1 MGPILYAYIGTHT
14 IGIPMSRTFY
24 GGTDSELLAGANNFA
39 TLISATPSAFSL
51 VAAQATAYAALN
63 TAFASAYASAIN
75 PSTRTKIAITAK
87 NTARKALVS
96 NTLLLAEFVLRS
108 PTVSNAQ
115 KESLGLKVKTP
126 PSPVPAPSSA
136 PLVDFISAVSRTVRI
151 RIHDGATP
159 KRAKP
164 AGVKSA
170 TIYSFVGPTAP
181 PKVTDWKFEGNA
193 NKAVF
198 DITFPDSVANGALV
212 WVAAT
217 WNNAKNQSG
226 PPSDPISI
234 NIPGGG
240 LSMAA

>member
-1 MGPILYAYIGTHT
+1 MARGFLAK
-14 IGIPMSRTFY
+14 
-24 GGTDSELLAGANNFA
+24 TDAELLAWSNNFS
-39 TLISATPSAFSL
+39 TLISATPLAYGISAP
-51 VAAQATAYAALN
+51 AAASYATLNATFATAYQTALN
-63 TAFASAYASAIN
+63 
-75 PSTRTKIAITAK
+75 PVTRTKITIDAK
-87 NTARKALVS
+87 DTARAYLKLNAAALAKLVEG
-96 NTLLLAEFVLRS
+96 TLSVTNGQKLA
-108 PTVSNAQ
+108 
-115 KESLGLKVKTP
+115 LGLPLKTP
-126 PSPVPAPSSA
+126 PSPIPQPSSA